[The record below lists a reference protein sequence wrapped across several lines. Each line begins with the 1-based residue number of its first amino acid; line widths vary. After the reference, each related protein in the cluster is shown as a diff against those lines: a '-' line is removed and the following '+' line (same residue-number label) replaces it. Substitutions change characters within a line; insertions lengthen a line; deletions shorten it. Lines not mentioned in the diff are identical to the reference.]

1 MSEHFLEEDL
11 YPPIHDFFVAAGYQ
25 VRSEVKF
32 CDVSA
37 TKDDQLVVIELKK
50 NLSIDLLLQGVKR
63 QKIADLVYL
72 AVPKPKKLVFTA
84 KWKDIC
90 NLMRRLEMGLIL
102 VSFHG
107 KKASMEIVVH
117 PEPFDLAKSKLLNK
131 RKRSKL
137 IEEFKGRQK
146 DSNTG
151 GSRGKKLV
159 TAYREKSIHIACCLE
174 DRGQLSIKMIKKR
187 GSDPKKT
194 AEILRA
200 DYYGWFTKV
209 ETGVYEL
216 SPAGILALETYAE
229 LAEIYRSKISETE
242 C

>member
-1 MSEHFLEEDL
+1 MPEHFLEEDL
-11 YPPIHDFFVAAGYQ
+11 YQPVHDFFVAAGYQ
-25 VRSEVKF
+25 VRGEVKF

-37 TKDDQLVVIELKK
+37 TKDDQLVIIELKK
-50 NLSIDLLLQGVKR
+50 NLSIDLLLQGIKR
-63 QKIADLVYL
+63 QKLADLVYL
-72 AVPKPKKLVFTA
+72 AVPKPKKLIFTG

-90 NLMRRLEMGLIL
+90 NLMRRLELGLIL

-117 PEPFDLAKSKLLNK
+117 PEPFDLARSKLQHK

-159 TAYREKSIHIACCLE
+159 TAYREQSIHIACCLE
-174 DRGQLSIKMIKKR
+174 NRGELTIKMIKKL

-194 AEILRA
+194 ATILRA

-209 ETGVYEL
+209 ETGVYQL
-216 SPAGILALETYAE
+216 SVAGQAALQIYSD
-229 LAEIYRSKISETE
+229 LAEIYRNKIIDTIV
-242 C
+242 